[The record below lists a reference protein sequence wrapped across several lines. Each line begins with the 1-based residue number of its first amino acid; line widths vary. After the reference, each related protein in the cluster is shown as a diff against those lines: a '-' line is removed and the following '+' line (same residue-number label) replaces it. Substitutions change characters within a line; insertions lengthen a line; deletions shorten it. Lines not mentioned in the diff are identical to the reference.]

1 MLYLHSLFD
10 RARGPSV
17 PRDPSFDKV
26 SVLLSLDNN
35 LVDAKNNL
43 FTPTG
48 TILYDTGKFDSCLKL
63 LSGDSGIVCNDSIP
77 SLGFG
82 TGDFTVET
90 WIKSNLTQSQSESV
104 LISFYDSFSNI
115 SNGWQLIVTSAGV
128 PIWYNYI
135 VGQGGVYTM
144 TATGINILDN
154 TWKHIAVT
162 RSNSFLRMF
171 VNGVMVSSAGDII
184 NHGTSGLKLSIGMQ
198 IQGGARYPF
207 RGLIDETRIKH
218 NIALYTS
225 DFIPP
230 TIPFPRR

>member
-10 RARGPSV
+10 RDRGPSV

-48 TILYDTGKFDSCLKL
+48 TILYDTGKFDRCLKL

-90 WIKSNLTQSQSESV
+90 WVKSNLTQPQSESV
-104 LISFYDSFSNI
+104 LISFFDTGLGT
-115 SNGWQLIVTSAGV
+115 SNGWKLTVTSAGV
-128 PIWYNYI
+128 PRWYI
-135 VGQGGVYTM
+135 FKVGQSGVYPM
-144 TATGINILDN
+144 TATGVNILDN

-171 VNGVMVSSAGDII
+171 VNGVMVSSAGNIT
-184 NHGTSGLKLSIGMQ
+184 NHGTTRLKLSIGMQ
-198 IQGGARYPF
+198 IQGSSRYPF